1 MVISKVIDESA
12 DELPTDRV
20 INCLVPAVE
29 FRATE
34 VSLDW
39 KVGAGVFA
47 VDKVANPPREP
58 SLVQFVPEIFDA
70 EAVNETAG
78 VGTAATA
85 GWRKKIPRSVKRT
98 PVTKTEVLFN
108 MREFR

>member
-1 MVISKVIDESA
+1 MPALLACVRGTFMVISKVIDESA

-39 KVGAGVFA
+39 NVGAGVCA

-78 VGTAATA
+78 LGTAATA
-85 GWRKKIPRSVKRT
+85 G
-98 PVTKTEVLFN
+98 
-108 MREFR
+108 